1 MRGFVGR
8 ARELGDLGRELDA
21 ARSGSGRFVTV
32 RGRRQVGKSWLV
44 SEFVERYGGPR
55 MFFEAH
61 GYTETRELE
70 RFRAA
75 WRPRASRQHPS
86 PVPGSPSPTGR
97 ARCWRRHRGR
107 PRTAPASS
115 CSTSFP
121 TSVSGGAA
129 PTANSSRAPRKAASA
144 RPGGPSSRCRS
155 CSCSSGPTSR

>member
-75 WRPRASRQHPS
+75 LA
-86 PVPGSPSPTGR
+86 
-97 ARCWRRHRGR
+97 
-107 PRTAPASS
+107 ASS
-115 CSTSFP
+115 LPSAPVSYTHLTLP
-121 TSVSGGAA
+121 TILRV
-129 PTANSSRAPRKAASA
+129 
-144 RPGGPSSRCRS
+144 
-155 CSCSSGPTSR
+155 